1 LSTFIVRLPYEVLT
15 TGIVVYMIG
24 DAGDVLDAYRHAA
37 VCSCAFVSS
46 ASLRAVHDF
55 PSCVSS

>member
-1 LSTFIVRLPYEVLT
+1 M
-15 TGIVVYMIG
+15 YMIG